1 MSHWVSMQ
9 PIYLLLLGP
18 GAFSNCPPKSKAE
31 NNCTFV
37 QLVQCLH
44 TKYDEKHA
52 TLENKVGQDVLNNFN
67 FLISLS

>member
-1 MSHWVSMQ
+1 MQ

-18 GAFSNCPPKSKAE
+18 GAFSNWPPKSKAE

-44 TKYDEKHA
+44 AKHIQEHA
-52 TLENKVGQDVLNNFN
+52 KFENKVG
-67 FLISLS
+67 